1 MLVLV
6 LILSVTIFI
15 IFTVLHRTLFPYLR
29 QVQMRKRLAKEG
41 IDADAV
47 LLNMQQTGFYI
58 NNLPEVKLQVQVFG
72 RRGRHFVAES
82 NEVISIPDL
91 NRLYIGRSLQVKYNP
106 ENTKEVM
113 VVWTGINLL
122 YPF

>member
-1 MLVLV
+1 
-6 LILSVTIFI
+6 
-15 IFTVLHRTLFPYLR
+15 
-29 QVQMRKRLAKEG
+29 MRKRLAKKG

-47 LLNMQQTGFYI
+47 LLNMQEVGLNI
-58 NNLPEVKLQVQVFG
+58 KNLPEVKMQVQVFG
-72 RRGRHFVAES
+72 RRGKNFVAES
-82 NEVISIPDL
+82 NEVISAPDL
-91 NRLYIGRSLQVKYNP
+91 SRMYPGRPLQVKYNP